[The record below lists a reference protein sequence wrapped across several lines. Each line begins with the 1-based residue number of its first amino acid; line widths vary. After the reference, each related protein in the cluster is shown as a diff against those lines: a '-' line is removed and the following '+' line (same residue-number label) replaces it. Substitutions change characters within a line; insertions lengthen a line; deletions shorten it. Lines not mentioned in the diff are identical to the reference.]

1 MEILSVFKAILSPE
15 KDQTADSLAFLKPGD
30 KLIGRVLRLEADGRA
45 LIDLGGVRALAQTTV
60 PVEVGQRL
68 PLKVIQTGQPLH
80 LRLDEAATVRPQ
92 PPLPQI
98 ALANLFPPDDQQRI
112 TQTIDRLL
120 SLPGDATPGGTA
132 PNEASPQ
139 GNASQPPVPAQVA
152 KGSEAGTLSRG
163 GLPEPVRQAL
173 LHLKTAFE
181 PLAMDA
187 PVARQGEWVQAAVEN
202 RGVLFEVRLA
212 QALEKADPTPMPA
225 PAAGVTRSMPDS
237 AAGPETKTVIDPESA
252 PAGTQLKTGSDGTV
266 VSPPRGGAGVILP
279 PESDPGLD
287 IPDVANIK
295 VQDTRPGKGESIP
308 SDATTADGK
317 PATEAAAMEKAL
329 RILVQDLKPQLLV
342 LRSHLGSPDGQ
353 STETVDPVEKEGAF
367 LRQVVDRMLG
377 HVEQQ
382 QQQAVRRSGESEAY
396 QVFTHL
402 LPVKDQSMPVRLK
415 VYYPNKGGPARDD
428 PQHRV
433 ALLLDMDQLGLV
445 RADLTMVERQ
455 LRLHFFVRDD
465 SVQELFARHIQEVA
479 QALEG
484 FFQQVFIDTQVSRDK
499 IDRFEGE
506 DLQGPPLGRIDV
518 KA

>member
-1 MEILSVFKAILSPE
+1 MEILSVFKAILTPE
-15 KDQTADSLAFLKPGD
+15 KDQTADSFAFLKPGD

-68 PLKVIQTGQPLH
+68 PLKVVQTGQPLH
-80 LRLDEAATVRPQ
+80 LRLDETATVKPQ

-98 ALANLFPPDDQQRI
+98 ALTNLFSPDDQQRI

-120 SLPGDATPGGTA
+120 FRTGDATPGGTA
-132 PNEASPQ
+132 LNEALPQ
-139 GNASQPPVPAQVA
+139 GSASQSTVPAQSA
-152 KGSEAGTLSRG
+152 EGSEAGSLSRAA
-163 GLPEPVRQAL
+163 LTEPVRQAL
-173 LHLKTAFE
+173 IQLKTVFE

-187 PVARQGEWVQAAVEN
+187 PIARQGEWVQSAVEN

-212 QALEKADPTPMPA
+212 QALEKADSSTMPS
-225 PAAGVTRSMPDS
+225 PAAGAARAMPDS
-237 AAGPETKTVIDPESA
+237 SGGPEPKTVIDPEPA
-252 PAGTQLKTGSDGTV
+252 PAGPPVKTGSDGTAV
-266 VSPPRGGAGVILP
+266 PPPREGAGVIVP
-279 PESDPGLD
+279 SESDPGPD
-287 IPDVANIK
+287 IPFTK

-308 SDATTADGK
+308 SDATTDDGQ
-317 PATEAAAMEKAL
+317 PAMEATAMEKAL

-353 STETVDPVEKEGAF
+353 STETVDPVEKEAAF

-433 ALLLDMDQLGLV
+433 ALLLDMDQLGPV

-455 LRLHFFVRDD
+455 LRLHFFVRDE
-465 SVQELFARHIQEVA
+465 SVQDLFAQHIQDVA

-484 FFQQVFIDTQVSRDK
+484 IFQQVSIDTQVSRDK